1 MTAIAI
7 IGAGPGLG
15 LAVARRFGREGHS
28 VAFIS
33 RNRTHLDELVNAVSA
48 DAVTADGFTAD
59 ARDAAQLRSALAAAA
74 DSLGPIEVLQYSP
87 VPAKSFMHPVLETYP
102 ADLAGA
108 IEQSVYGP
116 VTAVQQVL
124 PGMRAFGRGTLLF
137 VNGSSAVRPNPDVA
151 GTSIAFAAES
161 AYAEMLHE
169 VLRPE
174 GIHAAQLIIP
184 QGIGGGDP
192 AHEPD
197 ALADR
202 LWRMHRDRGEF
213 RVYAAPSPDTHPPR
227 PSERTHELWQTPS
240 ASPARSRL

>member
-28 VAFIS
+28 VAFIA
-33 RNRTHLDELVNAVSA
+33 RNRGHLDELVTAAA
-48 DAVTADGFTAD
+48 DDGVTAEGFTAD
-59 ARDAAQLRSALAAAA
+59 ARVSSQLQSALTAAA
-74 DSLGPIEVLQYSP
+74 DSLGTIEVLQYSP
-87 VPAKSFMHPVLETYP
+87 VPAQNFMRPVLDTGP
-102 ADLAGA
+102 ADLAGP

-116 VTAVQQVL
+116 VAAVQQVL
-124 PGMRAFGRGTLLF
+124 AGMRELGRGTLLF
-137 VNGSSAVRPNPDVA
+137 VNGASAVRPNPAVA

-169 VLRPE
+169 VLSPE
-174 GIHAAQLIIP
+174 GIHASQLIIP

-202 LWRMHRDRGEF
+202 LWRMHRDRGQF
-213 RVYAAPSPDTHPPR
+213 RVYASP
-227 PSERTHELWQTPS
+227 L
-240 ASPARSRL
+240 A